1 MKLGIL
7 LCDDHYPESI
17 PTYGHYDDAFKRL
30 FQDSAINSYSTFRC
44 FEEEY
49 PNSPDDCD
57 IWLVTGSKWGVYD
70 PDSWIKAVSE
80 FVRRCDEA
88 KRPLLGVCFG
98 HQLIHQALG
107 GRADKSN
114 KGWGM
119 GVYPIESMNRDQGS
133 MSSLPTALNLIA
145 CHQDQVQSPAP
156 DFSVIAGS
164 TFCPFAITAKENHI
178 LTMQCHPE
186 FTPDF
191 LIQLVE
197 RLREKAGDK
206 VVDNAIRSIKEHGG
220 GDRDYVI
227 ASMFA
232 FVEHQ
237 TLEQ

>member
-30 FQDSAINSYSTFRC
+30 FQGSAISGYITYRC
-44 FEEEY
+44 FEQEY
-49 PNSPDDCD
+49 PNNLDDCD

-70 PDSWIKAVSE
+70 EDPWIQSVSE
-80 FVRRCDEA
+80 FVKRCDEM

-107 GRADKSN
+107 GMADKSN

-119 GVYPIESMNRDQGS
+119 GVYPIERMRLEQNGINST
-133 MSSLPTALNLIA
+133 LPTALNLIA
-145 CHQDQVQSPAP
+145 CHQDQVHAPAP
-156 DFSVIAGS
+156 EFDVIAGS
-164 TFCPFAITAKENHI
+164 EFCPIAITKKHNHI

-197 RLREKAGDK
+197 RLREKAGDNT
-206 VVDNAIRSIKEHGG
+206 VDNAIQSIHEHGG
-220 GDRDYVI
+220 GDRDHVI
-227 ASMFA
+227 DLMFT
-232 FVEHQ
+232 FVERQ
-237 TLEQ
+237 TQ